1 MMRRRGREA
10 GERTAPDGV
19 AIRVRQHNRPDR
31 VQAKRQRGVPKRL
44 FLGVLLVAVF
54 YLAAHYSVVASV
66 WPVHGTAPGAGA
78 VLMRDLFAFVGWLLL
93 LPVLRLLGYRGSW
106 AIVALPIIIFFIT
119 RPSLFQ
125 LFSDPVYQARGEARL
140 EANALKA
147 ERSRLT
153 TILRTYDEERQQLVF
168 GEADA
173 VPALPEPIEAVR
185 EATGAERG
193 SNWRLTSALSVAL
206 APLALLLGFV
216 AARNQRFSRWMREH
230 RAIPFGLTLGLFV
243 ILTLFFVELGRVRG
257 TTPWELFLPIFVLA
271 WAAVLADDTYNF
283 ASPGAVLTPRRLGL
297 LLLYGAAPVIPFLF
311 IRELGLSVVLAGALA
326 TMLLVATRREW
337 WAGLMLVVWVVL
349 VVIAFS
355 VDPRSQTRLQLAID
369 PYRDLTTM
377 TTTEAQ
383 SWGARMHQIKLFDA
397 NILAGGILGEGAG
410 RGHPETAPNAADD
423 GYITTIAA
431 HWGLIGTLALVLLYT
446 AFIIQMLDVAVRERG
461 AFERT
466 LVTGLAMLLA
476 IPFWLAA
483 LGGVRAVP
491 LTGVA
496 TAFAAS
502 GGAKLLAS
510 SLAVGIVAAVSHQRA
525 VADRL
530 AAAADALHA
539 PADEQGIR
547 IR

>member
-1 MMRRRGREA
+1 MRARGGGG
-10 GERTAPDGV
+10 GEEERPQGV
-19 AIRVRQHNRPDR
+19 PIRVRKHNRPLAVR
-31 VQAKRQRGVPKRL
+31 KKQRGGMPKRIL
-44 FLGVLLVAVF
+44 LGVLLSAAF
-54 YLAAHYSVVASV
+54 YLAAHYSVIASV
-66 WPVHGTAPGAGA
+66 WPVHGTAPSAGA
-78 VLMRDLFAFVGWLLL
+78 VLIRDVIAFLGWLLVLPL
-93 LPVLRLLGYRGSW
+93 LRILGYRGSW

-125 LFSDPVYQARGEARL
+125 LFSDPVYQARGETRA

-147 ERSRLT
+147 ERARLT
-153 TILRTYDEERQQLVF
+153 TILRTYDEERQELVF
-168 GEADA
+168 GEAGG
-173 VPALPEPIEAVR
+173 VPELPEPVEAVR
-185 EATGAERG
+185 AATAGER
-193 SNWRLTSALSVAL
+193 SSTWRLTSALSVML
-206 APLALLLGFV
+206 APLALLLGFL
-216 AARNQRFSRWMREH
+216 AARNQRLLRWL
-230 RAIPFGLTLGLFV
+230 RARRVIPFGVTLALFMV
-243 ILTLFFVELGRVRG
+243 LTLFFVELGRVRG
-257 TTPWELFLPIFVLA
+257 TTPWELFLPVFVLA
-271 WAAVLADDTYNF
+271 WAAVLADDAYNF
-283 ASPGAVLTPRRLGL
+283 ATPGAVLTPRRLGL
-297 LLLYGAAPVIPFLF
+297 LLLYGAAPIVPFLL
-311 IRELGLSVVLAGALA
+311 IRELGLSVVLAGTLA

-337 WAGLMLVVWVVL
+337 WAGLMLVVWMVL

-369 PYRDLTTM
+369 PYRDLTEM
-377 TTTEAQ
+377 TAPEAE
-383 SWGARMHQIKLFDA
+383 SWGARMHQFKLFDA
-397 NILAGGILGEGAG
+397 NVLVGGLLGEGAG

-431 HWGLIGTLALVLLYT
+431 HWGLLGTLTLVLLYT
-446 AFIIQMLDVAVRERG
+446 AFILQMLDVAVRERG

-476 IPFWLAA
+476 IPFWMAA

-510 SLAVGIVAAVSHQRA
+510 ALAVGIVAAISHQRA

-530 AAAADALHA
+530 AAAADAMHA
-539 PADEQGIR
+539 TPDEQGVR